1 MDAVFAK
8 SSGQS
13 SKKKL
18 MEKKK
23 EKKKILAS
31 NVSNNLSNWQKD
43 QNISVLAT
51 SNLLKEAK
59 DLIEEDREE
68 EYGPTS
74 RAELDMLT

>member
-8 SSGQS
+8 SSAQS

-23 EKKKILAS
+23 ESKKMAS

-51 SNLLKEAK
+51 SNLLKEVK
-59 DLIEEDREE
+59 DVI
-68 EYGPTS
+68 
-74 RAELDMLT
+74 